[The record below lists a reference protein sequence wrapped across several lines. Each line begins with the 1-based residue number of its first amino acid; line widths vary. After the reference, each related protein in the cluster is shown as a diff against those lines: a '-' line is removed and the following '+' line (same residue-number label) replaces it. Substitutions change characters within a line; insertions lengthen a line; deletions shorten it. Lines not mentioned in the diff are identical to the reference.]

1 MLYVDSSILV
11 GLCTKETKS
20 PAINKWYENSRDLH
34 LISSTWMFT
43 EFASALSIKERTGQI
58 TPKESKSAWKI
69 FEAICNNDIELLPI
83 DNKVF
88 YSAGLLVL
96 DSSSKLRSGDALHLA
111 AAKFF
116 KAKAIITL
124 DKVLEKNAFRLKIKT
139 IAI

>member
-1 MLYVDSSILV
+1 
-11 GLCTKETKS
+11 
-20 PAINKWYENSRDLH
+20 
-34 LISSTWMFT
+34 MFT
-43 EFASALSIKERTGQI
+43 EFASDLSIKERTGQI

-83 DNKVF
+83 DTKVF

-96 DSSSKLRSGDALHLA
+96 DSSSKLRPGDALHLA

-124 DKVLEKNAFRLKIKT
+124 DKVLEKNASRLKIKT
-139 IAI
+139 ITI

>member
-1 MLYVDSSILV
+1 MHYVDSSILV

-20 PAINKWYENSRDLH
+20 PAINQWYENSRDLQ

-58 TPKESKSAWKI
+58 TPKESKNAWKI
-69 FEAICNNDIELLPI
+69 FEAICNNDIELIPI

-88 YSAGLLVL
+88 YLAGQLVL

-124 DKVLEKNAFRLKIKT
+124 DKVLEKNASRLKLKT
-139 IAI
+139 ITI

>member
-20 PAINKWYENSRDLH
+20 PAINKWYENSRDLQ

-58 TPKESKSAWKI
+58 TSKESKNAWKI
-69 FEAICNNDIELLPI
+69 FEAICNNDIELMPI

-124 DKVLEKNAFRLKIKT
+124 DKVLEKNASRLKIKT
-139 IAI
+139 ITI

>member
-20 PAINKWYENSRDLH
+20 PSINKWYENSRDLQ

-58 TPKESKSAWKI
+58 TSKESKNAWKI
-69 FEAICNNDIELLPI
+69 FEAICNNDIELMPI

-124 DKVLEKNAFRLKIKT
+124 DKVLEKNASQLKIKT
-139 IAI
+139 ITI

>member
-20 PAINKWYENSRDLH
+20 PAINKWYENSRDLQ

-58 TPKESKSAWKI
+58 TPKESKNAWKI
-69 FEAICNNDIELLPI
+69 FEAICNNDIELMPI

-124 DKVLEKNAFRLKIKT
+124 DKVLEKNASRLKIKT
-139 IAI
+139 ITI

>member
-20 PAINKWYENSRDLH
+20 PSINKWYENSRDLQ

-58 TPKESKSAWKI
+58 TPKESKNAWKI
-69 FEAICNNDIELLPI
+69 FEAICNNDIELMSI

-124 DKVLEKNAFRLKIKT
+124 DKVLEKNASRLKIKT
-139 IAI
+139 ITI

>member
-20 PAINKWYENSRDLH
+20 PAINKWYENSRDLQ
-34 LISSTWMFT
+34 LISSTWIFT
-43 EFASALSIKERTGQI
+43 EFANALSIKERTGQI

-69 FEAICNNDIELLPI
+69 FEAICNNDIELMPI

-124 DKVLEKNAFRLKIKT
+124 DKVLEKNASRLKIKT
-139 IAI
+139 ITI

>member
-11 GLCTKETKS
+11 GLCTKESKG
-20 PAINKWYENSRDLH
+20 PAINKWYENSRDLQ

-43 EFASALSIKERTGQI
+43 EFASALSMKERTGQI
-58 TPKESKSAWKI
+58 TLKESKSAWKI

-116 KAKAIITL
+116 KAKSIVTL
-124 DKVLEKNAFRLKIKT
+124 DKVLEKNASRLKIKT
-139 IAI
+139 ISI